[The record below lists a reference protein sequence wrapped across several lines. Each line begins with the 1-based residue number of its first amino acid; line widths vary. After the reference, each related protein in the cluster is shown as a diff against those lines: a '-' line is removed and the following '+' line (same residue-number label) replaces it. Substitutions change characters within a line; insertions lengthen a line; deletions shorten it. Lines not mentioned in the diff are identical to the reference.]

1 MNRTSWAV
9 FLAIAAMLAP
19 AAATFASGTAPRPA
33 AEAPP
38 RLASAR
44 PSPAPATVRPATPAA
59 VPGLIG
65 DSAGTPVERM
75 ADSIAEYYASGKL
88 RLY

>member
-1 MNRTSWAV
+1 MKNPKWTTVLGILAMLASVPA
-9 FLAIAAMLAP
+9 AIAAETGSP
-19 AAATFASGTAPRPA
+19 AAAKDA
-33 AEAPP
+33 P

-44 PSPAPATVRPATPAA
+44 PAPAPAVRPAPSET
-59 VPGLIG
+59 VPGMIG
-65 DSAGTPVERM
+65 ECRYVPAERM